1 MKQLTTLLFLLCT
14 GLASAQLP
22 DGSVAPDF
30 TATDLNGVEHNLYS
44 YLDSG
49 YQVIL
54 DFSATWCGP
63 CWSYHESGVLE
74 ELYDTYGPDGTNELR
89 VFFIE
94 GDDGT
99 TQADLEGTGPSTAGD
114 WITGTHYP
122 IIDNAENIFDAF
134 ECTYY
139 PTIYTV
145 CPSGLLTESGQATV
159 AGHTSLLQ
167 SASCAPASLPNDPM
181 LVGYSGDAF
190 ACGGIPAQISVRL
203 LNQGL
208 EPLTSC
214 AIQVSR
220 VLPFNQTE
228 VVGTY
233 DWEGNL
239 DTYELADAAL
249 TTLDIDD
256 LELLQFDIVSEDDN
270 TENNQ
275 VLGQIQLSEQTVN
288 NLQVRILTDAAP
300 EQTGWSIANEAG
312 EVVASVDPGAEAL
325 GSQAVHVWDVTLDDL
340 GCHTFTLI
348 DTEGDGHIAGA
359 ASLADVGSLIVTGM
373 DGETSVGQVIQFQ
386 TTDDFS
392 SVEFQFE
399 VTAVSS
405 VAEPAALDEFRVAPN
420 PVEDQAMVHMA
431 LSQPSEV
438 TLQVLDAQGR
448 VVERQNWGWLPAG
461 AAVQSWSTAHLEPGM
476 YLVTWTA
483 GGNSWTQRLVKR

>member
-159 AGHTSLLQ
+159 AGHTSLL
-167 SASCAPASLPNDPM
+167 
-181 LVGYSGDAF
+181 
-190 ACGGIPAQISVRL
+190 
-203 LNQGL
+203 
-208 EPLTSC
+208 
-214 AIQVSR
+214 
-220 VLPFNQTE
+220 
-228 VVGTY
+228 
-233 DWEGNL
+233 
-239 DTYELADAAL
+239 
-249 TTLDIDD
+249 
-256 LELLQFDIVSEDDN
+256 
-270 TENNQ
+270 
-275 VLGQIQLSEQTVN
+275 
-288 NLQVRILTDAAP
+288 
-300 EQTGWSIANEAG
+300 
-312 EVVASVDPGAEAL
+312 
-325 GSQAVHVWDVTLDDL
+325 
-340 GCHTFTLI
+340 
-348 DTEGDGHIAGA
+348 
-359 ASLADVGSLIVTGM
+359 
-373 DGETSVGQVIQFQ
+373 
-386 TTDDFS
+386 
-392 SVEFQFE
+392 
-399 VTAVSS
+399 
-405 VAEPAALDEFRVAPN
+405 
-420 PVEDQAMVHMA
+420 
-431 LSQPSEV
+431 
-438 TLQVLDAQGR
+438 
-448 VVERQNWGWLPAG
+448 
-461 AAVQSWSTAHLEPGM
+461 
-476 YLVTWTA
+476 
-483 GGNSWTQRLVKR
+483 